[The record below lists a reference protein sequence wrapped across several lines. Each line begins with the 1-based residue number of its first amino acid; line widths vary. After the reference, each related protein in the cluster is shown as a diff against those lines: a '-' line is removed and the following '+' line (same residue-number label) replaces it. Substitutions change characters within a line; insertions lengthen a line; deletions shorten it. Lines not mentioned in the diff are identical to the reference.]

1 MSEHDAQNDLPSS
14 SLPAQKGRQTAFDL
28 IVFDWD
34 GTLMD
39 SAAAIVASLQGACR
53 DLDLPVPR
61 DEDARYIIGLGLS
74 DALAH
79 ILPGLDAA
87 EFPRVADRYRHHF
100 LALDGGTA
108 LFPGV
113 AEVIAELH
121 AAGYQLAI
129 ATGKSRRGLTRA
141 LAATGLVSYFHA
153 SRCADEGHSK
163 PHPGMLQAV
172 MRELR
177 ARNDRTLMI
186 GDTTH
191 DLEMARAAGV
201 AALGVA
207 CGAHAREA
215 LLALSPLA
223 CLASVAELRGW
234 LAAHG

>member
-1 MSEHDAQNDLPSS
+1 MKFRRTSFE
-14 SLPAQKGRQTAFDL
+14 L

-53 DLDLPVPR
+53 DLGFPVPE
-61 DEDARYIIGLGLS
+61 DERARYIIGLGLH
-74 DALAH
+74 DALSY

-87 EFPRVADRYRHHF
+87 QYPRVVERYRHHF
-100 LALDGGTA
+100 LALDAGTA
-108 LFPGV
+108 LFPG
-113 AEVIAELH
+113 IAEIVTGLH
-121 AAGYQLAI
+121 GAGYQLAI
-129 ATGKSRRGLTRA
+129 ATGKSRRGLARA
-141 LAATGLVSYFHA
+141 LEATGLAAYFHA
-153 SRCADEGHSK
+153 SRCADEGHTK

-172 MRELR
+172 MQELG
-177 ARNDRTLMI
+177 AASEKTLMI

-207 CGAHAREA
+207 YGAHAHDA
-215 LLALSPLA
+215 LLACGPLG
-223 CLASVAELRGW
+223 CVASVAELRDW